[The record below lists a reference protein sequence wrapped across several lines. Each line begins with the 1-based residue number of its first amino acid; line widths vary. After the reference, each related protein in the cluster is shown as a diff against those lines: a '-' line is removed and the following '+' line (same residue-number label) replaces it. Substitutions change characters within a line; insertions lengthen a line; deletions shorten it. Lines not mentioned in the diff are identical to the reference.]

1 MGAILQEIREK
12 IKSVLERQDMYLSV
26 VLVLVA
32 VASFGLGRQSVTAVT
47 ESGEANEPARMVEA
61 AVTPAP
67 AGVTAAENTSLPST
81 YYVASKSGKAY
92 HLPHCSGAKSI
103 SEANKITFATKAE
116 AEAAGYRPAAN
127 CKGI

>member
-12 IKSVLERQDMYLSV
+12 IKSVLERQDIYLSV

-32 VASFGLGRQSVTAVT
+32 VASFGLGRQSVTAGAGGNEVRELEQVT
-47 ESGEANEPARMVEA
+47 KA
-61 AVTPAP
+61 AVSPAP
-67 AGVTAAENTSLPST
+67 AGDTAAKNTSLPTT